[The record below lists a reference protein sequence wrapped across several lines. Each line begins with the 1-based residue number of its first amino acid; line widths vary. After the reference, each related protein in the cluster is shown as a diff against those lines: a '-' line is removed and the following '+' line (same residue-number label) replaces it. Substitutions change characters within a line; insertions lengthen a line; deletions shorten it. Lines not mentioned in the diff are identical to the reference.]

1 MIIKVSRGNFEILA
15 KKSLNLKSDYLGAG
29 IALGF
34 INRSKQIYGLLTYLF
49 PYKEFDIEI
58 DGAIVLSGETILNKF
73 QEELERINVDV
84 SACKWFLAGASVYK
98 ENPENLDL
106 AEKNLKL
113 AESWLKKMGLVE
125 GSVIKKVKLSEPLA
139 LEINGKELIF
149 LLRIQNRI
157 ERYE

>member
-1 MIIKVSRGNFEILA
+1 MIIKVSRGNYEIIS
-15 KKSLNLKSDYLGAG
+15 KKSLNLKSDCLGAG

-49 PYKEFDIEI
+49 PYKEFDLEI
-58 DGAIVLSGETILNKF
+58 DGAMIHSGETILNKF
-73 QEELERINVDV
+73 QEELERLNVDV
-84 SACKWFLAGASVYK
+84 LACKWFLAGASVFK

-113 AESWLKKMGLVE
+113 AESWLKKMGIDE
-125 GSVIKKVKLSEPLA
+125 RSVVKRVKLSEPLA
-139 LEINGKELIF
+139 LEINGKELVF